1 MQNSFLNYINERG
14 FFNQCT
20 NLKGLEKALK
30 KKSVGYIGFDCTADS
45 LHIGSL
51 VPIMLL
57 RAFQKFGHQPIVLLG
72 GGTTL
77 IGDPSGKDET
87 REILTIEKIEQNKEK
102 LKSLFMKFLSFSN
115 TKKNKAI
122 LLDNLDWVKK
132 LNYVDFLREIGSQ
145 FSINKMLTLESVKQ
159 RLNREQNL
167 SFLEFNYSII
177 QSFDFLE
184 LYKNNQ
190 CNIQFGGSDQW
201 GNIIS
206 GIELVKKKIRQEVFG
221 LTSPLITTS
230 DGIKMGKTNAGAVW
244 LTSEKL
250 SPYEYWQYWRNI
262 DDKDVTKFLLLFT
275 ELDVSVIEKYKT
287 SSGSELNNA
296 KILLANEA
304 TKICHGE
311 ESAKQA
317 EKSANTIFAKN
328 EIDLNIPEKNKLEV
342 SNKGIQSA
350 MSLKQLLVSINLS
363 SSIAE
368 SKRLI
373 INGGVKINNNKV
385 LDKEYII
392 QHSDFSD
399 NLMFISVGKKRNGI
413 IKLI

>member
-1 MQNSFLNYINERG
+1 MQYSFINYINERG

-20 NLKGLEKALK
+20 NLKGLEKALE

-184 LYKNNQ
+184 LYKNKQ

-206 GIELVKKKIRQEVFG
+206 GIELVKKKIRHEVFG

>member
-1 MQNSFLNYINERG
+1 MKNSFLNYINERG

-20 NLKGLEKALK
+20 NLKELDKILEK
-30 KKSVGYIGFDCTADS
+30 KSIGYIGFDCTADS

-77 IGDPSGKDET
+77 IGDPSGKEET
-87 REILTIEKIEQNKEK
+87 REILTIEKIKKNKEK

-115 TKKNKAI
+115 SKKNRAI
-122 LLDNLDWVKK
+122 ILDNYDWIKN
-132 LNYVDFLREIGSQ
+132 LNYVDFLRKIGSQ
-145 FSINKMLTLESVKQ
+145 FSINRMLTLESVKQ
-159 RLNREQNL
+159 RLNREQHL

-177 QSFDFLE
+177 QSYDFLE
-184 LYKNNQ
+184 LYKENN

-206 GIELVKKKIRQEVFG
+206 GIELVKRKAGQEVFG

-230 DGIKMGKTNAGAVW
+230 DGTKMGKTNTGAIW
-244 LTSEKL
+244 LTNERL
-250 SPYEYWQYWRNI
+250 SPYEYWQYWRNV
-262 DDKDVTKFLLLFT
+262 DDKDVVKFLLLFT
-275 ELDVSVIEKYKT
+275 ELESKLIEKYKNC
-287 SSGSELNNA
+287 SGSELNEA

-311 ESAKQA
+311 QLANQA
-317 EKSANTIFAKN
+317 EQSASSIFSKN
-328 EIDLNIPEKNKLEV
+328 KVDFNIPEKHKMEV
-342 SNKGIQSA
+342 SNKEIIDSLA
-350 MSLKQLLVSINLS
+350 LKQVLVSINLS
-363 SSIAE
+363 SSLAE

-373 INGGVKINNNKV
+373 KNGGVKINNHKT

-392 QHSDFSD
+392 QNSDFND
-399 NLMFISVGKKRNGI
+399 NLMTISVGKKRNGI
-413 IKLI
+413 IKLV

>member
-20 NLKGLEKALK
+20 NLKGLEKALE
-30 KKSVGYIGFDCTADS
+30 KKSIGYIGFDCTADS

-132 LNYVDFLREIGSQ
+132 LNYVDFLRDIGSQ
-145 FSINKMLTLESVKQ
+145 FSINRMLTLESVKQ

-184 LYKNNQ
+184 LYKNNH

-206 GIELVKKKIRQEVFG
+206 GIELVKKKIRKEVFG

-230 DGIKMGKTNAGAVW
+230 DGIKMGKTNAGAIW

-304 TKICHGE
+304 TKICHGV

-342 SNKGIQSA
+342 SNKEIQSA

-392 QHSDFSD
+392 QHSDFSN
-399 NLMFISVGKKRNGI
+399 NLMFISVGKKKKRNY
-413 IKLI
+413 

>member
-20 NLKGLEKALK
+20 NLKGLEKVLE
-30 KKSVGYIGFDCTADS
+30 KKSIGYIGFDCTADS

-72 GGTTL
+72 GGTTQ
-77 IGDPSGKDET
+77 IGDPSGKDKT
-87 REILTIEKIEQNKEK
+87 REILTIQKIEENKEK

-115 TKKNKAI
+115 TKKNRAI
-122 LLDNLDWVKK
+122 LLDNLNWVKK

-145 FSINKMLTLESVKQ
+145 FSINRMLTLESVKQ

-184 LYKNNQ
+184 LYKKNQ

-206 GIELVKKKIRQEVFG
+206 GIELVKKKTRQEVFG

-275 ELDVSVIEKYKT
+275 ELDVAVIEKYKT

-304 TKICHGE
+304 TKICHGD
-311 ESAKQA
+311 ESARQA
-317 EKSANTIFAKN
+317 EKSANTIFTKN
-328 EIDLNIPEKNKLEV
+328 EIDLNIPEKNKLQI
-342 SNKGIQSA
+342 SNEEIQNA
-350 MSLKQLLVSINLS
+350 MSLKQLLVLINLS
-363 SSIAE
+363 TSIAE

-373 INGGVKINNNKV
+373 TNGGVKINSYKV
-385 LDKEYII
+385 LDKEYAI
-392 QHSDFSD
+392 QHSDFID

>member
-20 NLKGLEKALK
+20 NLKGLEKTLE

-184 LYKNNQ
+184 LCKNNQ

-206 GIELVKKKIRQEVFG
+206 GIELVKKKIRHEVFG

>member
-1 MQNSFLNYINERG
+1 
-14 FFNQCT
+14 
-20 NLKGLEKALK
+20 
-30 KKSVGYIGFDCTADS
+30 
-45 LHIGSL
+45 
-51 VPIMLL
+51 
-57 RAFQKFGHQPIVLLG
+57 
-72 GGTTL
+72 
-77 IGDPSGKDET
+77 
-87 REILTIEKIEQNKEK
+87 
-102 LKSLFMKFLSFSN
+102 MKFLSFSN
-115 TKKNKAI
+115 TKNNKAI

-275 ELDVSVIEKYKT
+275 ELDVSVIQKYKT
-287 SSGSELNNA
+287 SSGSELNSA

-342 SNKGIQSA
+342 SNKEIQSA

-363 SSIAE
+363 NSIAE

>member
-20 NLKGLEKALK
+20 NLKGLEKVLE
-30 KKSVGYIGFDCTADS
+30 KKSIGYIGFDCTADS

-87 REILTIEKIEQNKEK
+87 REILTIEKIKENKEK
-102 LKSLFMKFLSFSN
+102 LKYLFMKFLSFSN

-145 FSINKMLTLESVKQ
+145 FSINRMLTLESVKQ

-184 LYKNNQ
+184 LYKKNQ

-206 GIELVKKKIRQEVFG
+206 GIELVKKKIKQEVFG

-230 DGIKMGKTNAGAVW
+230 NGIKMGKTNAGAVW

-262 DDKDVTKFLLLFT
+262 DDKDVIKFLLLFT
-275 ELDVSVIEKYKT
+275 ELDLSVIEKYKT
-287 SSGSELNNA
+287 SSGSELNSA

-311 ESAKQA
+311 ELAKKA
-317 EKSANTIFAKN
+317 EKSANTIFTKN
-328 EIDLNIPEKNKLEV
+328 EIDHNIPKKNKLEI
-342 SNKGIQSA
+342 SNREIKNVI
-350 MSLKQLLVSINLS
+350 SLKQLLVSINLS

-373 INGGVKINNNKV
+373 TNGGVKINNDKV
-385 LDKEYII
+385 FDKEYII

-399 NLMFISVGKKRNGI
+399 NLLFISVGKKRNGI

>member
-1 MQNSFLNYINERG
+1 MKNSFLNYINERG

-20 NLKGLEKALK
+20 NLKGLEKILE
-30 KKSVGYIGFDCTADS
+30 KKSIGYIGFDCTADS

-51 VPIMLL
+51 IPIMLL

-77 IGDPSGKDET
+77 IGDPSGKSET
-87 REILTIEKIEQNKEK
+87 REILTIEKIKKNKEK

-115 TKKNKAI
+115 TRKNKAI
-122 LLDNLDWVKK
+122 LLDNLDWIEK
-132 LNYVDFLREIGSQ
+132 LNYVDFLREIGGQ
-145 FSINKMLTLESVKQ
+145 FSINRMLTLESVKQ

-184 LYKNNQ
+184 LYKKNQ

-201 GNIIS
+201 GNIVS
-206 GIELVKKKIRQEVFG
+206 GIELVKKKTKQEVFG

-262 DDKDVTKFLLLFT
+262 DDKDVIKFLLLFT
-275 ELDVSVIEKYKT
+275 ELDIKVIEKYRK
-287 SSGSELNNA
+287 SSGSELNNG

-328 EIDLNIPEKNKLEV
+328 KIDLNIPEKNKLEI
-342 SNKGIQSA
+342 SHKRIQKA
-350 MSLKQLLVSINLS
+350 TSLKQLLVSINLS
-363 SSIAE
+363 SSVAE

-373 INGGVKINNNKV
+373 TNGGVKINNNKV

-392 QHSDFSD
+392 QYSDFSD
-399 NLMFISVGKKRNGI
+399 NLIFISVGKKRNGI

>member
-20 NLKGLEKALK
+20 NLKGLEKTLE

-184 LYKNNQ
+184 LYKNKQ

-206 GIELVKKKIRQEVFG
+206 GIELVKKKIRHEVFG

>member
-20 NLKGLEKALK
+20 NLKGLEKALE

-115 TKKNKAI
+115 TKENKAI

-184 LYKNNQ
+184 LYKNKQ

-206 GIELVKKKIRQEVFG
+206 GIELVKKKIRHEVFG

>member
-20 NLKGLEKALK
+20 NLKGLEKALE
-30 KKSVGYIGFDCTADS
+30 KKSIGYIGFDCTADS

-87 REILTIEKIEQNKEK
+87 REILTIEKIKQNKEK
-102 LKSLFMKFLSFSN
+102 LKSLFKKFLSFSN

-145 FSINKMLTLESVKQ
+145 FSINKMLALESVKQ

-184 LYKNNQ
+184 LYKKNQ

-206 GIELVKKKIRQEVFG
+206 GIELVKKKIKQEVFG

-230 DGIKMGKTNAGAVW
+230 NGIKMGKTNAGAVW

-262 DDKDVTKFLLLFT
+262 DDKDVIKFLLLFT
-275 ELDVSVIEKYKT
+275 ELDLSVIEKYKT
-287 SSGSELNNA
+287 SSGSELNSA

-342 SNKGIQSA
+342 SNKEIQSA

-373 INGGVKINNNKV
+373 KNGGVKINNNKV

-392 QHSDFSD
+392 QHSDFCD

>member
-20 NLKGLEKALK
+20 NLKGLEKVLE
-30 KKSVGYIGFDCTADS
+30 KKSIGYIGFDCTADS

-87 REILTIEKIEQNKEK
+87 REILTIEKIKENKEK
-102 LKSLFMKFLSFSN
+102 LKYLFMKFLSFSN

-145 FSINKMLTLESVKQ
+145 FSINRMLTLESVKQ

-184 LYKNNQ
+184 LYKKNQ

-206 GIELVKKKIRQEVFG
+206 GIELVKKKIKQEVFG

-230 DGIKMGKTNAGAVW
+230 NGIKMGKTNAGAVW

-328 EIDLNIPEKNKLEV
+328 EIDLNIPEKNKLEI
-342 SNKGIQSA
+342 SRKGIQSDV
-350 MSLKQLLVSINLS
+350 SLKQLLVSINLS

-373 INGGVKINNNKV
+373 KNGGVKINNNKV

-392 QHSDFSD
+392 QHSDFCD